1 MTIDLSSLQK
11 AIKKLTT
18 NNRLLSQ
25 ADPLQQET
33 KEAYEDAC
41 IQAFEYTYELCHK
54 MLKRC
59 LEQSEASIEVVDQLS
74 FPDLIRKGAEK
85 GLLLHSWDKWTLY
98 RQARNK
104 TSHTYDSD
112 AAREVLVIIPDF
124 LEEANYLFEQINKR
138 NE

>member
-41 IQAFEYTYELCHK
+41 IQVFEYTYELCHK

-98 RQARNK
+98 RLARNK

>member
-11 AIKKLTT
+11 VIKKLTT

-98 RQARNK
+98 RLARNK

>member
-85 GLLLHSWDKWTLY
+85 GLVLHSWDKWTLY
-98 RQARNK
+98 RLARNK

>member
-25 ADPLQQET
+25 ADQHQQET

-59 LEQSEASIEVVDQLS
+59 LEQMEANIEDIDRMS

-85 GLLLHSWDKWTLY
+85 GLLLHSWDKWTYY
-98 RQARNK
+98 RLARNK
-104 TSHTYDSD
+104 TSHTYDSET
-112 AAREVLVIIPDF
+112 AQEVLAIISDF
-124 LEEANYLFEQINKR
+124 LEEANYLFEQIIKR
-138 NE
+138 NV

>member
-59 LEQSEASIEVVDQLS
+59 LEQMEASIEDIDQLS

>member
-98 RQARNK
+98 RLARNK

>member
-85 GLLLHSWDKWTLY
+85 GLVLHSWDKWTLY
-98 RQARNK
+98 RLARNK

-124 LEEANYLFEQINKR
+124 LEEANYMFEQINKR

>member
-11 AIKKLTT
+11 VIKKLTT

-85 GLLLHSWDKWTLY
+85 GLVLHSWDKWTLY
-98 RQARNK
+98 RLARNK